1 MRSPRRSPD
10 RRRIDGGL
18 RPKAATEIP
27 AARSSI
33 ASSAV
38 RRQGHRRS
46 AALDYPRAL
55 AARLGPARIAAI
67 ALLIVWGSFA
77 ALVSASRDAV
87 AAPPIAAPPF
97 ARPATT
103 LGTGTLELIL
113 QDFDTG
119 KPVAARLAIYDS
131 KNRLKRL
138 PGVVTE
144 GNAFWVFYQVTLK
157 LPEGDYRYDLDAG
170 PEYRPLTGTFSISNN
185 DSSRQVAELER
196 TVDLGSEQWAVI
208 EQGFFAPR
216 DEADVQATAIGADLI
231 AVRSGAVPPRRGRRD
246 FAAPSDPQH
255 VPFTMHALELG
266 EVRLTLW
273 DPAVEPFGDS
283 PTDPAALPTDP
294 RSLADWKRADS
305 RRRILL
311 DSVNARS
318 LPLWVGLELIDG
330 VGLLSSFDAPS
341 PERVPTAAYDIET
354 TEARDPRALLRR
366 SIDTYAQLL
375 ATGVTLPPVAAS
387 RWTDTDQPLGAH
399 RTMTAVEIEG
409 RQVAPWDAL
418 SEGIV
423 WISSGPL
430 VRFDA
435 DRKPPGSRFALEG
448 APLTL
453 DIGLK
458 VSTRGGLE
466 HLEFYRDG
474 QLDRR
479 VTRDDLASGQ
489 EQLRFEFSRSGWLLP
504 IAWAKEGDAPRIAV
518 GAPFRVE
525 SNEPAPID
533 VTAIDRMLAR
543 LDELQA
549 DRGFV
554 RGTGATD
561 TDFGQA
567 RDFWNSRRSD

>member
-10 RRRIDGGL
+10 RRRIDGG
-18 RPKAATEIP
+18 RRSTSAPDSP
-27 AARSSI
+27 SARSSTI
-33 ASSAV
+33 SAAE
-38 RRQGHRRS
+38 RRQGNRRS
-46 AALDYPRAL
+46 TALAYPRAL
-55 AARLGPARIAAI
+55 VASLGTARIAAI

-87 AAPPIAAPPF
+87 AAPPAFAPT
-97 ARPATT
+97 TT

-113 QDFDTG
+113 EDFDTG

-185 DSSRQVAELER
+185 DSSRQVAKFER
-196 TVDLGSEQWAVI
+196 TVDLASEQWAVI
-208 EQGFFAPR
+208 EQGIFAPR
-216 DEADVQATAIGADLI
+216 DEADVQGTAIGADLI
-231 AVRSGAVPPRRGRRD
+231 GVRSGSVPPRRGRRD

-255 VPFTMHALELG
+255 IPFTMHAIELG
-266 EVRLTLW
+266 EARLTLW
-273 DPAVEPFGDS
+273 DPTVEPFGET
-283 PTDPAALPTDP
+283 PIDPAVLPTDP

-318 LPLWVGLELIDG
+318 LPLWVGLELLDG

-341 PERVPTAAYDIET
+341 PERLPTGTYDVDPA
-354 TEARDPRALLRR
+354 EARDPRALLRR
-366 SIDTYAQLL
+366 SIDTYARLL
-375 ATGVTLPPVAAS
+375 STGVFLPPVASS
-387 RWTDTDQPLGAH
+387 RWTDTDQPLGVH

-489 EQLRFEFSRSGWLLP
+489 EKLRFEFSSSGWLLP
-504 IAWAKEGDAPRIAV
+504 IAWAKEGDSSRIAV

-533 VTAIDRMLAR
+533 GTAIDRMLSR
-543 LDELQA
+543 LDELQS
-549 DRGFV
+549 DRRFV
-554 RGTGATD
+554 EGTGASD
-561 TDFGQA
+561 ADFDQA
-567 RDFWNSRRSD
+567 RAFWNARRGD